1 MVTIIHDMILPNCV
15 WKAGRTAEVIRKMAV
30 VCLRILL
37 NKEGLVTVDQVW
49 NGSGHF
55 TI

>member
-1 MVTIIHDMILPNCV
+1 MVMIIHDMILPNCV

-30 VCLRILL
+30 VCLKVLL
-37 NKEGLVTVDQVW
+37 NKEGLVVVEQVC
-49 NGSGHF
+49 NDSVHI